1 MRRPALAVVA
11 ILAVVFTL
19 TIGTLVRTGRHHRM
33 TAAVP
38 AGVPALPPPAAA
50 SPPPVA
56 TGSDVGGARA
66 AAIVAVASTPAVLRA
81 GPLSRR
87 DLIAGFATERFT
99 GELTAR
105 SNDQARSLLVG
116 PGVDTVSVVEVPI
129 TATATIMSDGSVS
142 VRVWSVFAVAV
153 SLADPARE
161 VWRTTTVTMRLE
173 AGRWR
178 VDGWLS
184 SVGPTPAQPV
194 DPGGFA
200 WYREFAQVAS
210 WPSVLAVG

>member
-11 ILAVVFTL
+11 ILAVVFTR
-19 TIGTLVRTGRHHRM
+19 TAGTLVRTGRHHPT

-38 AGVPALPPPAAA
+38 AGGVALPPAAA
-50 SPPPVA
+50 ASSPPVA

-87 DLIAGFATERFT
+87 DLIAGFTTERFT

-116 PGVDTVSVVEVPI
+116 PGVDTLAVVEVPI
-129 TATATIMSDGSVS
+129 TATASIVSDGSVS
-142 VRVWSVFAVAV
+142 VRVWSVFAIAV
-153 SLADPARE
+153 SLTLARE

-200 WYREFAQVAS
+200 GYREFTQVAS